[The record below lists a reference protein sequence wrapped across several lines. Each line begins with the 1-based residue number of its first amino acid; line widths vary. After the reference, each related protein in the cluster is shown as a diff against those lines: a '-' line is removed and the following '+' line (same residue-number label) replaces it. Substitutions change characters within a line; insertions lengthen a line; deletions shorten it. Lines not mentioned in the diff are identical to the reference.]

1 MVMRLKKGKISSDVK
16 AKVVL
21 DALKEEKTLSQIGS
35 QYKVSPAQICQ
46 WKKMA
51 VTNLQLAFSGKGQ
64 RDLQEKE
71 ELVRDLYEQIGRLKV
86 ENEWLK
92 KKLQL

>member
-1 MVMRLKKGKISSDVK
+1 MGIRLKKGKISSEMK

-21 DALKEEKTLSQIGS
+21 EALKEEQTLTQIGS
-35 QYKVSPAQICQ
+35 RYKVSPAQVCQ
-46 WKKMA
+46 WKKQA
-51 VTNLQLAFSGKGQ
+51 VANLQLSFSNKAT

-71 ELVRDLYEQIGRLKV
+71 DLVRDLYEQIGRLKV

>member
-1 MVMRLKKGKISSDVK
+1 MVTRLKKEKIGSDVK

-21 DALKEEKTLSQIGS
+21 DALREEQTLSQLGS
-35 QYKVSPAQICQ
+35 RYKVSPAQICQ
-46 WKKMA
+46 WKKQA
-51 VTNLQLAFSGKGQ
+51 VANLQSTFSKKGHK
-64 RDLQEKE
+64 DLQEQE
-71 ELVRDLYEQIGRLKV
+71 DLVRDLYEQIGRLKV

>member
-1 MVMRLKKGKISSDVK
+1 MKLKKGKIGSDVK

-21 DALKEEKTLSQIGS
+21 DAFREEQTLSQLGS
-35 QYKVSPAQICQ
+35 RYKVSPAQIGQ
-46 WKKMA
+46 WKKQA
-51 VTNLQLAFSGKGQ
+51 VANLQLTFSGKGHKETQ
-64 RDLQEKE
+64 AKE